1 VKCKVPVGV
10 PSGRWETSSLECN
23 NHGVSNESLTFMECN
38 NRVVACIDMV
48 NALQSSGDLSHNI
61 GHKCPPTNVKK
72 QIFIFLGFEI
82 MIKLT
87 RFDQRKLV
95 VNADLIEFVEATP
108 DTIIS
113 LTTGKKILVQEGVDE
128 IIDKVVEYRS
138 RILPAIREVKG
149 EKEEEEYLEVS

>member
-1 VKCKVPVGV
+1 
-10 PSGRWETSSLECN
+10 
-23 NHGVSNESLTFMECN
+23 
-38 NRVVACIDMV
+38 
-48 NALQSSGDLSHNI
+48 
-61 GHKCPPTNVKK
+61 
-72 QIFIFLGFEI
+72 

>member
-1 VKCKVPVGV
+1 
-10 PSGRWETSSLECN
+10 
-23 NHGVSNESLTFMECN
+23 
-38 NRVVACIDMV
+38 
-48 NALQSSGDLSHNI
+48 
-61 GHKCPPTNVKK
+61 
-72 QIFIFLGFEI
+72 

-113 LTTGKKILVQEGVDE
+113 LTTGRKILVQEGVDE

-149 EKEEEEYLEVS
+149 EKGEEEYLEVS